1 MSRTGHD
8 RMPLLVGEAVTFEP
22 LILVR
27 EDGTQKFGPPMHG
40 RVRLGYSDPH
50 THAGMFEVE
59 TLRHGSAL
67 SPWDRVTKGV
77 PEGVCVPD
85 PLIPYRAQFLK
96 D

>member
-1 MSRTGHD
+1 MSGTQHD

-27 EDGTQKFGPPMHG
+27 EDGTRRFGPPMYG

-50 THAGMFEVE
+50 THAGMFEIE
-59 TLRHGSAL
+59 TVRHGSAL
-67 SPWDRVTKGV
+67 SPWDRVTRGV
-77 PEGVCVPD
+77 PEGERVPE
-85 PLIPYRAQFLK
+85 PLTPYTPQFLK